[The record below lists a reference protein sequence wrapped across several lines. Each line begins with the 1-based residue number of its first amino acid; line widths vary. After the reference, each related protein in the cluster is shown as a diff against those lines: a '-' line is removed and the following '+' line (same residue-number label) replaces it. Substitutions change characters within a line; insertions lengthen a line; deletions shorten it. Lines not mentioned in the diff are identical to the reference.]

1 MSLCHFYMSCLFGYL
16 FKVFIFVN
24 VKNGTVMSI
33 METYKGESIWE
44 AEFSG
49 VSKTH
54 YASNP

>member
-1 MSLCHFYMSCLFGYL
+1 MSCLFGYL